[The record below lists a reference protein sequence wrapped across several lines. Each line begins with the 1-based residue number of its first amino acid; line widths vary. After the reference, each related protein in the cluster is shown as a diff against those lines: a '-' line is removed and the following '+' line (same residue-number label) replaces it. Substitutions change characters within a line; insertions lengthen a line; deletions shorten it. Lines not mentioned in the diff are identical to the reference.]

1 MKNNTGDSR
10 PLILLV
16 DDDVAI
22 RSGLAP
28 FLERSGFEVAQAG
41 DGMAALEILE
51 SETTRRPELV
61 VLDVLMPRL
70 DGRETL
76 RRIRRDDRWLPVI
89 LLTQVGESFERAAAL
104 EEGADDYLNKPFDPQ
119 ELVARIRA
127 ILRRAVAGQAPLSA
141 AERLTASGLTI
152 DRVARRVHLN
162 GSELTL
168 TPKAFTLLEY
178 LMTHPGELFTRERL
192 LTTVWG
198 FDFPVTSR
206 AVDHRIAELRK
217 VLGDDPSDPRW
228 IETVAGLGYRLTGKV
243 ERG

>member
-1 MKNNTGDSR
+1 MNDAGTAR

-16 DDDVAI
+16 DDDEDI

-28 FLERSGFEVAQAG
+28 FLERSGFEVVQAG
-41 DGMAALEILE
+41 DGQAALDFLE
-51 SETTRRPELV
+51 AAETARPDLV

-89 LLTQVGESFERAAAL
+89 LLTQVGKSFERAAAL

-119 ELVARIRA
+119 ELSARIRA

-141 AERLTASGLTI
+141 AERLTASGLSI
-152 DRVARRVHLN
+152 DRVARRVYLN
-162 GSELTL
+162 DRELTL
-168 TPKAFTLLEY
+168 TPKALTLLEY
-178 LMTHPGELFTRERL
+178 LMSHPGELFTRDRL
-192 LTTVWG
+192 LSTVWG

-206 AVDHRIAELRK
+206 AVDHRVAELRK
-217 VLGDDPSDPRW
+217 VLGEDPTEPRW
-228 IETVAGLGYRLTGKV
+228 IETVAGLGYRFTGTV
-243 ERG
+243 QRA

>member
-1 MKNNTGDSR
+1 MTNDTGSAR

-16 DDDVAI
+16 DDDEAI

-28 FLERSGFEVAQAG
+28 FLERSGFEVVQAG
-41 DGMAALEILE
+41 DGQAALDFLE
-51 SETTRRPELV
+51 APGSKRPDLV

-119 ELVARIRA
+119 ELSARIRA

-141 AERLTASGLTI
+141 AERLTASGLRI
-152 DRVARRVHLN
+152 DRVARRVHLEER
-162 GSELTL
+162 ELTL
-168 TPKAFTLLEY
+168 TPKALTLLEY
-178 LMTHPGELFTRERL
+178 LMSHPGELFSRERL
-192 LTTVWG
+192 LATVWG

-217 VLGDDPSDPRW
+217 VLGEDPTEPRW
-228 IETVAGLGYRLTGKV
+228 IETVAGLGYRFTGTV
-243 ERG
+243 ERA

>member
-1 MKNNTGDSR
+1 MNDAGTAR

-16 DDDVAI
+16 DDDEDI

-28 FLERSGFEVAQAG
+28 FLERSGFEVVQAG
-41 DGMAALEILE
+41 DGQAALDFLE
-51 SETTRRPELV
+51 AAGTTRPDLV

-119 ELVARIRA
+119 ELSARIRA

-141 AERLTASGLTI
+141 AERLTASGLSI
-152 DRVARRVHLN
+152 DRVARRVHLDDR
-162 GSELTL
+162 ELTL
-168 TPKAFTLLEY
+168 TPKALTLLEY
-178 LMTHPGELFTRERL
+178 LMSHPGELFSRDRL
-192 LTTVWG
+192 LSTVWG

-206 AVDHRIAELRK
+206 AVDHRVAELRK
-217 VLGDDPSDPRW
+217 VLGEDPTEPRW
-228 IETVAGLGYRLTGKV
+228 IETVAGLGYRFTGTV
-243 ERG
+243 QRA

>member
-1 MKNNTGDSR
+1 MNDTENAR
-10 PLILLV
+10 QLILLV
-16 DDDVAI
+16 DDDEAI

-28 FLERSGFEVAQAG
+28 FLERSGFEVVQAG
-41 DGMAALEILE
+41 DGQAALDFLE
-51 SETTRRPELV
+51 SAGSPRPDLV

-119 ELVARIRA
+119 ELSARIRA

-141 AERLTASGLTI
+141 AERLTASGLRI
-152 DRVARRVHLN
+152 DRVARRVHLDEH
-162 GSELTL
+162 ELTL

-178 LMTHPGELFTRERL
+178 LMSHPGELFSRERL
-192 LTTVWG
+192 LATVWG

-217 VLGDDPSDPRW
+217 VLGEDPTEPRW
-228 IETVAGLGYRLTGKV
+228 IETVAGLGYRFTGTV
-243 ERG
+243 ERT